1 MKTYSTSRLLLL
13 FTPFVFS
20 FAFGLDIYIPIVPQM
35 IGVFDTSV
43 SMVQL
48 TLSVFLFVTGAGQLI
63 IGPLSDQW
71 GRKKTFYLSS
81 ALFIIGGLGSAF
93 SSDIYQLIFARILS
107 AFGAC
112 GLLVTAFAVVR
123 DLYEKEDAAKM
134 FSFLNGAIGISPTL
148 APIIGG
154 YLALYFGWQ
163 SVFIFLAILG
173 MYSLMSTKFLVKETH
188 PKELRTRLNFAFLKR
203 YGSIFIHPRFLK
215 YALITG
221 LTEAVFFCFFSIS
234 PFIIIELL
242 GVETHQFG
250 YYFAVFGLS
259 ISFGG
264 FAGGKMIEKL
274 GIHGTILLG
283 LSFVLIGGLAMAA
296 SHFYSGLTLE
306 GFLLPMALA
315 CIGAMFS
322 LGGSAAL
329 ALEPFGEIAGSA
341 SAAFG
346 AMELCIAAVIGFV
359 LMSFEVHSALPYA
372 FTITAAGSLSL
383 LLFHYFPEWDTE
395 AVVPQAQNN

>member
-35 IGVFDTSV
+35 ITVFDTTV

-48 TLSVFLFVTGAGQLI
+48 TLSLFLFVTGAGQLI

-81 ALFIIGGLGSAF
+81 ALFILGGLGSAF
-93 SSDIYQLIFARILS
+93 SSGIYELIFARIFS

-123 DLYEKEDAAKM
+123 DLYEKEESAKM

-148 APIIGG
+148 APILGG
-154 YLALYFGWQ
+154 YLAFYFGWQ
-163 SVFIFLAILG
+163 SVFIFLSLLG
-173 MYSLMSTKFLVKETH
+173 CYSLISTKFFIKETH
-188 PKELRTRLNFAFLKR
+188 PKELRSQLNLAFLKR
-203 YGSIFIHPRFLK
+203 YGAIFIHPRFLK

-242 GVETHQFG
+242 GVETHLFG
-250 YYFAVFGLS
+250 FYFSTFGLA
-259 ISFGG
+259 IAFGG
-264 FAGGKMIEKL
+264 FAGGKIIEKL
-274 GIHGTILLG
+274 GIHKTILLG
-283 LSFVLIGGLAMAA
+283 LSFVLSGGLFMAIA
-296 SHFYSGLTLE
+296 HVLFGLTLE

-346 AMELCIAAVIGFV
+346 AMELCLASIIGFL

-372 FTITAAGSLSL
+372 VTIITAGVLSL
-383 LLFHYFPEWDTE
+383 FLFRFFPEWGLLD
-395 AVVPQAQNN
+395 AVEE

>member
-35 IGVFDTSV
+35 ITVFDTTV

-48 TLSVFLFVTGAGQLI
+48 TLSLFLFVTGAGQLI

-71 GRKKTFYLSS
+71 GRKRTFYLSS
-81 ALFIIGGLGSAF
+81 ALFIIGGLGSAY
-93 SSDIYQLIFARILS
+93 SSGIYELIFARILS

-148 APIIGG
+148 APILGG
-154 YLALYFGWQ
+154 YLALFFGWQ
-163 SVFIFLAILG
+163 SVFFFLALLG
-173 MYSLMSTKFLVKETH
+173 VYSLLSTKFFIRETH
-188 PKELRTRLNFAFLKR
+188 PKELRSRLNLAFLKK

-250 YYFAVFGLS
+250 FYFSIFGLA

-264 FAGGKMIEKL
+264 FAGGKMIEKW
-274 GIHGTILLG
+274 GIQGTILLG
-283 LSFVLIGGLAMAA
+283 LSFVLLGGIAMAA
-296 SHFYSGLTLE
+296 SHFIQGLTLE
-306 GFLLPMALA
+306 GFLIPMALA

-346 AMELCIAAVIGFV
+346 AMELCIASVIGFV

-372 FTITAAGSLSL
+372 FTIIAVGSLSL
-383 LLFHYFPEWDTE
+383 LLFRFYPEWE
-395 AVVPQAQNN
+395 IVSLVEE